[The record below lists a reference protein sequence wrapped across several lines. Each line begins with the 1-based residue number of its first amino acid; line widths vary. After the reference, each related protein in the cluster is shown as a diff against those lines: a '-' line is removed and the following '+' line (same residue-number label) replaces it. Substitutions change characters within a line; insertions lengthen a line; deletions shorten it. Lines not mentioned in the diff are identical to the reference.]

1 MTAPL
6 VSVITPA
13 YNHGRYIARCIQ
25 SVLAQTHTNWEMVI
39 VDDGST
45 DDTAAVV
52 SSFTDPRI
60 SYVYQKNRGVGDLAG
75 TLNLG
80 LARTS
85 GPLVTMLASDDTW
98 PNYRL
103 EKQLPLFEDSR
114 VILVF
119 GKGVI
124 IDENDTVVGE
134 VPGPPDTQSRE
145 NRPPGVALH
154 RMFVTNYIPQYTVL
168 IRRSALDKI
177 GGYQQPKGLY
187 AEDYPT
193 HMTLALHGEF
203 RYQDLALGNYRM
215 HQNQMTRN
223 HFDQMVKTDLPY
235 VLQFF
240 RSLDSQMQQCTGW
253 TDETLQSALQDRRNN
268 SYFQIGRR
276 YLLNGEWDKAREQF
290 TQAFVNGGLKLKA
303 RAALGS
309 LCSYLHMDVEW
320 LARLTGRPP
329 LR

>member
-1 MTAPL
+1 M
-6 VSVITPA
+6 
-13 YNHGRYIARCIQ
+13 
-25 SVLAQTHTNWEMVI
+25 LAQTHTNWEMVI

-52 SSFTDPRI
+52 SSFTDSRI

-75 TLNLG
+75 TLNVG
-80 LARTS
+80 LARTN

-98 PNYRL
+98 PKYRL
-103 EKQLPLFEDSR
+103 EKQLPLFDDPR

-119 GKGVI
+119 GQGLI
-124 IDENDTVVGE
+124 IDENDIVVGD
-134 VPGPPDTQSRE
+134 VPGPPDSESRD
-145 NRPPGVALH
+145 NCPPGVALH

-168 IRRSALDKI
+168 IRRSALDNI
-177 GGYQQPKGLY
+177 GGYLQPKGLY

-203 RYQDLALGNYRM
+203 RYQDIALGNYRM

-223 HFDQMVKTDLPY
+223 HFNEMIKTDIPY
-235 VLQFF
+235 VLSFF
-240 RSLDSQMQQCTGW
+240 RSLDREMQQRTGW
-253 TDETLQSALQDRRNN
+253 TDATLQRALHDRLNR
-268 SYFQIGRR
+268 SYFEIGRR
-276 YLLNGEWDKAREQF
+276 YLLSEEWQKAREQF
-290 TQAFVNGGLKLKA
+290 RQAFVNGGVEAKA
-303 RAALGS
+303 RAVAGS

-320 LARLTGRPP
+320 LARLAGRPP